1 VSQQPLQWMGATAQ
15 MSTHGAGQATCAMCG
30 TELPVSLM
38 VPDGGEACT
47 DVRWY
52 CRDAAACTQRWTAAQ
67 ALRAAVDG
75 EAAPGMLDD
84 EQTGH
89 SGRGGEQTGDDGLG
103 GEQPGHSGRGG
114 EQTGDDGLGGKQTGH
129 DGADGKQAGRPVA
142 GAPGAG

>member
-1 VSQQPLQWMGATAQ
+1 VSQQPLQWMGAATQ
-15 MSTHGAGQATCAMCG
+15 TGKHGTEQATCAMCG

-52 CRDAAACTQRWTAAQ
+52 CRDTVACTKRWTTAQ
-67 ALRAAVDG
+67 ARRADGDG
-75 EAAPGMLDD
+75 EAAPGTLDD

-89 SGRGGEQTGDDGLG
+89 DGPDGD
-103 GEQPGHSGRGG
+103 QP
-114 EQTGDDGLGGKQTGH
+114 E
-129 DGADGKQAGRPVA
+129 RPVT